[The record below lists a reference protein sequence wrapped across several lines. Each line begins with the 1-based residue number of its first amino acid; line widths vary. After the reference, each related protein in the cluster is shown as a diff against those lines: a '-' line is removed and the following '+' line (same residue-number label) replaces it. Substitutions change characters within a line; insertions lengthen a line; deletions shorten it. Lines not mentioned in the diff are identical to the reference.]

1 MFSDIFTLI
10 DFLKYQ
16 KKIKRVFFFE
26 SSFIENHLAPY
37 VDKNK
42 NIDETIIISLY
53 KTQNNNLK
61 KFKIFQVNKLFF
73 LNLFFLLLKTKYC
86 YSSTPDIDHSAF
98 QRSVFKKTKYIY
110 IQHSPVG
117 LIKIFRDNALTN
129 FDVVQVVNTFQ
140 KNDLINISKRKNK
153 KIKAWQGKYLFLG
166 DENNEKFSF
175 NINKQERKKIL
186 IAPTWGTDFF
196 NLNIHLT
203 IKKNL
208 NPSEYDIFIRPHNM
222 SILNNKN
229 LISDLIQNN
238 FTMDSHI
245 GLVTNML
252 LGVSILFELPVL
264 VFFLTKIGL
273 ITPAFLKKYRKHALV
288 VVLIVAAIITPPDV
302 ASQIIVAI
310 PIVIL
315 YEVSIK
321 VSKIVIKKQQKN
333 AHKSKRV

>member
-1 MFSDIFTLI
+1 MAEKEKEMSFLGHLEELRWHLVRSASVVLIFGI
-10 DFLKYQ
+10 FL
-16 KKIKRVFFFE
+16 F
-26 SSFIENHLAPY
+26 
-37 VDKNK
+37 
-42 NIDETIIISLY
+42 
-53 KTQNNNLK
+53 
-61 KFKIFQVNKLFF
+61 IFQKEVYEN
-73 LNLFFLLLKTKYC
+73 FLLA
-86 YSSTPDIDHSAF
+86 H
-98 QRSVFKKTKYIY
+98 
-110 IQHSPVG
+110 
-117 LIKIFRDNALTN
+117 
-129 FDVVQVVNTFQ
+129 
-140 KNDLINISKRKNK
+140 RKSDF
-153 KIKAWQGKYLFLG
+153 ITYQLFC
-166 DENNEKFSF
+166 
-175 NINKQERKKIL
+175 
-186 IAPTWGTDFF
+186 DFF
-196 NLNIHLT
+196 NLFGLDSSFCRVSF
-203 IKKNL
+203 K
-208 NPSEYDIFIRPHNM
+208 D
-222 SILNNKN
+222 N
-229 LISDLIQNN
+229 LISLKPTQQLMNSIWSSFILGIILSFPYLLWELWRFISPGLTLKEVRNSRGFIFVASLLFFLGIAFSFYIIAPISIHFLYNYQITDLIQNN